1 MSAPRPS
8 RRPPKRAAKDPEER
22 WELARDD
29 HGQQEPLHGGLR
41 DTSRLLAIAIA
52 IAIAIVAA
60 TVAVGV
66 LLLLA

>member
-8 RRPPKRAAKDPEER
+8 RRPPKRAANDPEER

-52 IAIAIVAA
+52 IAIVAA

>member
-41 DTSRLLAIAIA
+41 DTSRLLAIIA